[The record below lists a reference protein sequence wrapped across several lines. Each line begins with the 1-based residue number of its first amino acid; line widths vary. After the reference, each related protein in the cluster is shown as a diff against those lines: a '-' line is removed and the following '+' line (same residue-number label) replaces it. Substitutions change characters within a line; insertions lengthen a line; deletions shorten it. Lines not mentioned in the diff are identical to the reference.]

1 MWTLRVGPVGRLGL
15 ALSVAAALA
24 APACGGDDGG
34 TSADDAAATADTVC
48 SLLRRWNDD
57 IGDVMDATARS
68 ITDDDDPTTANGVLV
83 DGFDQMITVAQGHVG
98 EVDHLDLPDVADRD
112 QVVADLRAGAEKSLA
127 TLEEERDEAAE
138 LEPIGVEQQR
148 GALGGALTGVERA
161 TSVLEPRVARY
172 DDTLQQ
178 AFTDDEGCANVV
190 QPVG

>member
-1 MWTLRVGPVGRLGL
+1 MRRLVSSVVVVTLSFAG
-15 ALSVAAALA
+15 
-24 APACGGDDGG
+24 CGGDGGG
-34 TSADDAAATADTVC
+34 TSPDDAGATADTVC

-57 IGDVMDATARS
+57 IGDVMDATAQS

-83 DGFDQMITVAQGHVG
+83 DGFDQMVTVAEGHLG
-98 EVDHLDLPDVADRD
+98 EVDHLDLPEVADRD
-112 QVVADLRAGAEKSLA
+112 QVLADLQAGAEKSLA

-138 LEPIGVEQQR
+138 LAPIGVEQQR

-161 TSVLEPRVARY
+161 VSVLEPRVARY

-178 AFTDDEGCANVV
+178 AFTDDEGCANVI